1 MKKIKESTDEE
12 ETIINSEYI
21 EPCFTED
28 ILDSDTKIFSFF
40 TEYMSLSLKDK
51 TYRYLMNKNI
61 RLIKNPITSD
71 TIIHYLCMNDDNY
84 PLLKIINPNL
94 SEKEQKNNSGQ
105 TILHI
110 AVQNKCYNI
119 VKYLLEIGLNIQCED
134 YRGNTPLHVAVM
146 GGDLNI
152 IKLLLNNNSKL
163 DTLNKNDETPL
174 DIARK
179 MKNQKIINLLSN
191 SIQINEKTYKA
202 KKKNNNIVLKLNDL
216 NKTDIFFKLRESK
229 NNTINKSI
237 LINNSVNNWS
247 LDTKNETD
255 SQSINVYKKKK
266 VSNKAIK
273 NKRTINLKN
282 CINCNNS
289 ILKSSNSSQNIKNNI
304 PKLCLGNK
312 SIYRKT
318 IPKKNNNKYTL
329 IEFDKE
335 SELYEYTPRK
345 KSLSPI
351 IKTNFHSDSTNY
363 INCSRID
370 GNPKIL
376 SYEKYKNMMKHK
388 NNNVLFHSTNNNNYN
403 QLLLNQYDDN
413 KSDISKNS
421 NKIKEI
427 RQSIIHKSPFCA
439 FKSKSEKEE
448 ICKQKFLQF
457 LKEIKMEKY
466 GNILISEGLDDI
478 NLILKQMNEG
488 FPKIEDTL
496 KEIGTI
502 PVGDRA
508 KLLIRLQEVSNG
520 FDFNFPFDE
529 VYFKNNGSIMKW
541 LKREGLSEYNKNFI
555 NFGYQSFELLLV
567 QMASDYKINE
577 DILKNDL
584 FIVNEKDRKQIMNS
598 LKKNSEQYIKK
609 LNKNE
614 NIQKTFSNIVE
625 KDSNG
630 LCVII

>member
-1 MKKIKESTDEE
+1 
-12 ETIINSEYI
+12 
-21 EPCFTED
+21 
-28 ILDSDTKIFSFF
+28 
-40 TEYMSLSLKDK
+40 
-51 TYRYLMNKNI
+51 MNKNI
-61 RLIKNPITSD
+61 RSIKNPITSD

-119 VKYLLEIGLNIQCED
+119 VKYLLEIGSNIHCED
-134 YRGNTPLHVAVM
+134 YRGNTPLHVGVI
-146 GGDLNI
+146 GGDLDI

-163 DTLNKNDETPL
+163 DAVNKNDETPL

-179 MKNQKIINLLSN
+179 MKNQKIINLLNDSM
-191 SIQINEKTYKA
+191 QVNEKTYKA
-202 KKKNNNIVLKLNDL
+202 KKKNNNIVLKLNEF
-216 NKTDIFFKLRESK
+216 NKTDIFYKLRESK

-237 LINNSVNNWS
+237 LNNISVNNWS

-266 VSNKAIK
+266 VSNKAINLPYPSENRDDDIK
-273 NKRTINLKN
+273 NNRTINLKN
-282 CINCNNS
+282 CINNNS
-289 ILKSSNSSQNIKNNI
+289 ILKSNNSSKTIKNNI
-304 PKLCLGNK
+304 PILCLGNK

-318 IPKKNNNKYTL
+318 IPKKINNKYTL
-329 IEFDKE
+329 IEFDKD

-345 KSLSPI
+345 KSLSPRI
-351 IKTNFHSDSTNY
+351 NKTNFHSDS
-363 INCSRID
+363 INNINSSRIN
-370 GNPKIL
+370 GSPKIL

-403 QLLLNQYDDN
+403 QRLLNQNDDN

-427 RQSIIHKSPFCA
+427 RQSVIHKSPFCA
-439 FKSKSEKEE
+439 YKSKSGKEE
-448 ICKQKFLQF
+448 ICRQKLLKF

-478 NLILKQMNEG
+478 SLILKQMNEG

-502 PVGDRA
+502 PAGDRA

-541 LKREGLSEYNKNFI
+541 LKREGLSKYNKNFI
-555 NFGYQSFELLLV
+555 NFGYQSFELLLI

-584 FIVNEKDRKQIMNS
+584 FIANDKDRKQILNS
-598 LKKNSEQYIKK
+598 LEKNSEKYVKK
-609 LNKNE
+609 LNKNG
-614 NIQKTFSNIVE
+614 NIQRTFSNIVE
-625 KDSNG
+625 NDSNG
-630 LCVII
+630 LCMII